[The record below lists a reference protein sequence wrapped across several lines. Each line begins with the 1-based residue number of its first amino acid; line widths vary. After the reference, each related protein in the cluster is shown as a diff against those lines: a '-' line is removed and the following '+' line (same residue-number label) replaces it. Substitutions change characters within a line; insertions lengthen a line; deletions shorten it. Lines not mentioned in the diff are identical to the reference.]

1 MRSAMMFKQALTA
14 IHKILHGHADIRV
27 VQDREGRRRQV
38 GLIIRLDDG
47 HTNGRINTCID

>member
-1 MRSAMMFKQALTA
+1 MMFKQALTA